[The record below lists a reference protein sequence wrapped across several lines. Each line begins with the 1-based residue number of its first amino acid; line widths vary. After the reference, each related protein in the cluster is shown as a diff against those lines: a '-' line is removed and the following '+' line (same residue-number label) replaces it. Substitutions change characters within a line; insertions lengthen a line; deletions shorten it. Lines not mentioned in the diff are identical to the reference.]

1 MTKRLQV
8 LLDDDELREIQ
19 RIARRQRL
27 TTAEWVRLSLRRAR
41 AADAGGDTVQKL
53 DAVRA
58 AARHAFPTGDLD
70 QLLADIERGY
80 GGMESE

>member
-19 RIARRQRL
+19 RIARRERL
-27 TTAEWVRLSLRRAR
+27 TTAEWVRQSLRRAR
-41 AADAGGDTVQKL
+41 SAEAGGDTVKKL

-58 AARHAFPTGDLD
+58 AARHAFPTGELD
-70 QLLADIERGY
+70 ELLADIERGY
-80 GGMESE
+80 VGGNG